1 MVDVVPPSAP
11 MSTRITTPGITSK
24 VKPMTSSIATPRR
37 ITTRVA
43 RPSVNALVR
52 RSRLVDPIAHH
63 LKNGEDGA
71 LGASHRP
78 RVIILAATW
87 IGVITL
93 PGEKRL
99 SAGGAKSSQRLRSW
113 QRTVASSLA

>member
-1 MVDVVPPSAP
+1 M
-11 MSTRITTPGITSK
+11 I
-24 VKPMTSSIATPRR
+24 SSIATPRR

-63 LKNGEDGA
+63 LNNGEGGA
-71 LGASHRP
+71 LGASHHP
-78 RVIILAATW
+78 RVIILAPMDRCF
-87 IGVITL
+87 TL

-113 QRTVASSLA
+113 QRAVAPSLA